1 MKTLSL
7 IVAVL
12 VAGFCADAQ
21 ASGYGQAVVQ
31 QNIVVRQRVRTPV
44 FQQRIRQRI
53 SLRHNAAVVAP
64 VYAAPVVA
72 QVYAQPIAVQQYVAP
87 VVVQPYVQK
96 FRVQSFAA
104 PGCGA
109 ASYVAPLQGGC
120 VQGLCN
126 MF

>member
-21 ASGYGQAVVQ
+21 ASGYGQVVQ
-31 QNIVVRQRVRTPV
+31 QNIVVRQRVRQPI

-53 SLRHNAAVVAP
+53 SLRQQVVAP

-72 QVYAQPIAVQQYVAP
+72 AP
-87 VVVQPYVQK
+87 VVQSYVAAQAVAVPYVQQIVVPQ
-96 FRVQSFAA
+96 VQ
-104 PGCGA
+104 
-109 ASYVAPLQGGC
+109 SYVAPLAIQSGC
-120 VQGLCN
+120 VKGSCAAALGAGC
-126 MF
+126 F